1 MICSEQDMRKLYKG
15 IDVEVDDWQVLSL
28 KDAFKMAWTI
38 ASPRPLFYILS
49 TLIREL
55 FLKKEGGG

>member
-1 MICSEQDMRKLYKG
+1 MRQLYKG